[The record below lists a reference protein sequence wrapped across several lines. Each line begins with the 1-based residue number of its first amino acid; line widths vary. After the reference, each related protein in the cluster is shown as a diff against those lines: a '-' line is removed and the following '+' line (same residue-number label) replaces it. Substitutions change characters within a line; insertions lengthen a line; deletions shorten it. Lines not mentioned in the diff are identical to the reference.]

1 MEYSKLNVN
10 FFSRPIVYG
19 LMVFLWVSCSHKD
32 VQTLPTRW
40 MGPEANG
47 HYPDTGLLKE
57 WPAEGPEILW
67 TYDSL
72 GIGFSSAV
80 IQNGYLFTTGMIDS
94 TGYLFKLDLNGQLI
108 YKVPYGTEWTGSYP
122 GTRGSPTV
130 VGDRVYLVSG
140 RGKLLCFNNEDGS
153 IVWSKEYF
161 ADFGGEN
168 IIWGINESPVVDGDI
183 VYATPGGKENNVVAL
198 DRFTGELK
206 WACQGEGELS
216 AYCTPLLIEH
226 GGRKLLLTFSEAHL
240 LGIDRN
246 LGELL
251 WSVDVPN
258 EYSIQLCTPLYENG
272 EIYFPT
278 GNEVGGGKLRL
289 SEDGSSVSVLWNNQV
304 CDFRFSAIYVNGDIY
319 ESFTDYDRL
328 TWRCI
333 DWDSGE
339 EKFISSEL
347 DPGSSVFADGMLY
360 FYTLKG
366 ELALVKPDS
375 EKLKVVSLTR
385 VKSGSGLHLAPPMIH
400 NGILYIRHGKSMIA
414 YSI

>member
-140 RGKLLCFNNEDGS
+140 RGKLLCFNNEDG
-153 IVWSKEYF
+153 
-161 ADFGGEN
+161 
-168 IIWGINESPVVDGDI
+168 
-183 VYATPGGKENNVVAL
+183 
-198 DRFTGELK
+198 
-206 WACQGEGELS
+206 
-216 AYCTPLLIEH
+216 
-226 GGRKLLLTFSEAHL
+226 
-240 LGIDRN
+240 
-246 LGELL
+246 
-251 WSVDVPN
+251 
-258 EYSIQLCTPLYENG
+258 
-272 EIYFPT
+272 
-278 GNEVGGGKLRL
+278 
-289 SEDGSSVSVLWNNQV
+289 
-304 CDFRFSAIYVNGDIY
+304 
-319 ESFTDYDRL
+319 
-328 TWRCI
+328 
-333 DWDSGE
+333 
-339 EKFISSEL
+339 
-347 DPGSSVFADGMLY
+347 
-360 FYTLKG
+360 
-366 ELALVKPDS
+366 
-375 EKLKVVSLTR
+375 
-385 VKSGSGLHLAPPMIH
+385 
-400 NGILYIRHGKSMIA
+400 
-414 YSI
+414 